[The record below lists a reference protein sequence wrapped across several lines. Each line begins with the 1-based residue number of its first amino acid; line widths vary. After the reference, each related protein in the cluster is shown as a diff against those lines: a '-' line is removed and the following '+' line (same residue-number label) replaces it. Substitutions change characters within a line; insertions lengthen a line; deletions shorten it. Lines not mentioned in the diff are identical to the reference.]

1 MIVLNQLQ
9 KRFSHSFAKI
19 ARKGSERPTKYIY
32 LLIFIFIALF
42 MQAYIHNYNIVYLA
56 LFFTFAF
63 SISSYVFGRNNIRAL
78 EVELLSFKRVFAN
91 QKSSYS
97 LSLSSSSHRDIYDIS
112 CISAGEQQHC
122 KIIRAN
128 TPEVLTFTHTYRERG
143 SANFE
148 SVQCESGFPLPHQ
161 IFYKVFDIDKA
172 FVVYPEPKGESIDA
186 FIAKNRSLY
195 GDKDDFEGIKSYES
209 SDRLSQ
215 IYWQSLAKGDTL
227 MSKVF
232 SHTNE
237 ATLLHFDFISCGT
250 DDEQRL
256 SQLCLWVLEC
266 EQRSYAYSISIGQK
280 TLNSKKM
287 GSDEILTYLGQY

>member
-1 MIVLNQLQ
+1 
-9 KRFSHSFAKI
+9 
-19 ARKGSERPTKYIY
+19 
-32 LLIFIFIALF
+32 

-63 SISSYVFGRNNIRAL
+63 SISSYLFGRDNIRAL

-91 QKSSYS
+91 QKNSYA

-112 CISAGEQQHC
+112 CLSGGEQKSC
-122 KIIRAN
+122 KIIRADK
-128 TPEVLTFTHTYRERG
+128 PEVLTFTHRYNERG
-143 SANFE
+143 PAHFE
-148 SVQCESGFPLPHQ
+148 SVQCDSGFPLPHQ
-161 IFYKVFDIDKA
+161 IFYKVFDIDKS
-172 FVVYPEPKGESIDA
+172 FVVYPEPKGESIDT

-237 ATLLHFDFISCGT
+237 ASILHFDFLTCGT
-250 DDEQRL
+250 NDEQRL
-256 SQLCLWVLEC
+256 SQLSLWVLEC
-266 EQRSYAYSISIGQK
+266 EQRSYAYTISIGQK
-280 TLNSKKM
+280 VFNSKKM
-287 GSDEILTYLGQY
+287 GTDEILSYLGQY